1 MATRRVRI
9 RYNAPVTLTL
19 ALLSAAVLGYDQIF
33 GSTIVTSY
41 FTAPP
46 YFGTGGALTWVRL
59 FTHVVGHASWAH
71 LVSNFAF
78 ILLIGPVLEEKF
90 GSGIVLLMTL
100 ITAGVTGAL
109 NALVVH
115 AGLLGASGIAFMLI
129 LLSSFTNIR
138 SGQIPLTFLLV
149 VALYLVREFVA
160 ALAPDSV
167 SQLSHIAGGLC
178 GGLFG
183 FIFARREPPA
193 AAPGQGAGTGTGPG
207 TGTGAGAGTGAGRG
221 SGAGRTPGAAS
232 DGKRPWD
239 DASRDLR

>member
-1 MATRRVRI
+1 MGTRRVRI

-19 ALLSAAVLGYDQIF
+19 ALVSAAVLGYDQIF
-33 GSTIVTSY
+33 GSTLVTAY

-46 YFGTGGALTWVRL
+46 YLGDGGALTWVRL

-71 LVSNFAF
+71 LVSNFSF
-78 ILLIGPVLEEKF
+78 ILLIGPVLEEKY
-90 GSGIVLLMTL
+90 GSLLVLLML
-100 ITAGVTGAL
+100 LVTAVATGVL

-115 AGLLGASGIAFMLI
+115 AGLLGASGVVFMLI

-138 SGQIPLTFLLV
+138 AREVPLTFLLV

-183 FIFARREPPA
+183 FLFARREPSSSATGGAGFGPA
-193 AAPGQGAGTGTGPG
+193 AGPAAGGA
-207 TGTGAGAGTGAGRG
+207 
-221 SGAGRTPGAAS
+221 PGAAA
-232 DGKRPWD
+232 
-239 DASRDLR
+239 DARRDATRG